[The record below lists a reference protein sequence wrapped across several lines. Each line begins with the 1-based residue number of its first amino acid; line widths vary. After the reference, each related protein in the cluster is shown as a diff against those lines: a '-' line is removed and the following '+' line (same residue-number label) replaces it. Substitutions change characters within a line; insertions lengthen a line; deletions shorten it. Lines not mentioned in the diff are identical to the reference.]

1 MMPWYLG
8 SARID
13 LQHMWGAG
21 IGVLAIWSLVWTG
34 LALWHA
40 AKRQDTGWFIFFLL
54 VHTAGIV
61 EFIYLMFVA
70 KAFTT
75 SSKSPPRGRKK

>member
-8 SARID
+8 NGRIN
-13 LQHMWGAG
+13 MTNFSGAG
-21 IGVLAIWSLVWTG
+21 IGLLAIWSVIWTG

-40 AKRQDTGWFIFFLL
+40 ARRQEKGWFIFFLL

-70 KAFTT
+70 KVFAT
-75 SSKSPPRGRKK
+75 STKKSYRRKK

>member
-8 SARID
+8 NGRINTE
-13 LQHMWGAG
+13 HMWGAG
-21 IGVLAIWSLVWTG
+21 FGLLALWSAVWTG

-40 AKRQDTGWFIFFLL
+40 AKRDEKWWFLFFLV

-61 EFIYLMFVA
+61 EFMYLMFIA
-70 KAFTT
+70 KIFTT
-75 SSKSPPRGRKK
+75 SSKKATRKRK

>member
-8 SARID
+8 SGRINFE
-13 LQHMWGAG
+13 HMWGAG
-21 IGVLAIWSLVWTG
+21 FGLLALWSVIWTG

-40 AKRQDTGWFIFFLL
+40 AKRDEKGWFLFFLF
-54 VHTAGIV
+54 VHTAGII
-61 EFIYLMFVA
+61 EFVYLMFIV

-75 SSKSPPRGRKK
+75 STKKTARKRK